1 MQDLRCCPRGVLSL
15 YLSLN
20 FGICWFD
27 VWFYVVYVF
36 NLLNLLECDRKL
48 WNVFVLCCGLIFVLI
63 CVLMVKRNLVFNF
76 VIRFRVVRCMVLW
89 PIRLLRSRI
98 CVQLHQW
105 WIFLFILVT
114 YLLVAQAILEIRR
127 EEGRIFFPPW
137 NVLDRWP
144 SELWFCLFHLLLRWF
159 LICLI
164 TNLNIFC
171 ALLNSDN
178 LIMNNYG
185 KRRIE
190 SPV

>member
-127 EEGRIFFPPW
+127 EEGRIFFPP
-137 NVLDRWP
+137 
-144 SELWFCLFHLLLRWF
+144 EM
-159 LICLI
+159 CLI
-164 TNLNIFC
+164 DGPLSCDFVCSICCYVDSWFVWLQTWIFF
-171 ALLNSDN
+171 AHYWI
-178 LIMNNYG
+178 LIIWSWTITARG
-185 KRRIE
+185 
-190 SPV
+190 V